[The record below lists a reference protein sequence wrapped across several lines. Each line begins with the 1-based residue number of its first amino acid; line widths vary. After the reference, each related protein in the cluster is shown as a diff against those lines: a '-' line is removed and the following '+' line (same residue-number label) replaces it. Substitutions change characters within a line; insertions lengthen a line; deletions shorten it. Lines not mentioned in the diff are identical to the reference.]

1 MRVAIVDLV
10 LVIAGY
16 LLVQFVSRALDLPT
30 PGLLAVVAG
39 VLIATWRLAASGE
52 SWRTVG
58 IRKPPTWLGLAL
70 SVPALYLI
78 TIVAVTGLV
87 LPLADALGWPPLELS
102 TYRDV
107 QGNPVALARILLV
120 AWTTAA
126 FGEEMLFRGFLQ
138 GRIRTVLGEGR
149 TATAGAVILQALLFG
164 AGHTYLG
171 PRGVAN
177 AVVVGLIY
185 GSWYLLRGR
194 NLWPLIL
201 AHGLTDTIS
210 MLAVYFGV
218 LPQE

>member
-138 GRIRTVLGEGR
+138 GRIRTVLSID
-149 TATAGAVILQALLFG
+149 TNYGA
-164 AGHTYLG
+164 LG
-171 PRGVAN
+171 P
-177 AVVVGLIY
+177 
-185 GSWYLLRGR
+185 
-194 NLWPLIL
+194 
-201 AHGLTDTIS
+201 LTDRPRDEPMHVHRPFSSRRTLEHS
-210 MLAVYFGV
+210 TRLASPRAPPGRSAQ
-218 LPQE
+218 LMDGRPWKHPACEIACTSP